1 MISFLP
7 KEPLDE
13 GTRVGRGRPLPW
25 SDLVHCDSS
34 MALMLSS
41 NSPLAHGYSPVHSDM
56 MKLIGKLNLIKAGTE
71 QVFMKKVCIVYIINV
86 LNVILYLRFK
96 NITH

>member
-1 MISFLP
+1 M
-7 KEPLDE
+7 
-13 GTRVGRGRPLPW
+13 V
-25 SDLVHCDSS
+25 
-34 MALMLSS
+34 
-41 NSPLAHGYSPVHSDM
+41 YSPVHSDM
-56 MKLIGKLNLIKAGTE
+56 MKLIGKLNLIKDGTE